1 MLLMSLLDTG
11 SPIEKFLMGLCEV
24 QNKTLKKGATLSV
37 VQVCILHDLLQAE
50 KLFEQGKSKSRE
62 VPLVHIQERYN
73 LERYIVSRNAVSLS
87 NKIIRDRGMRAGKRE
102 GKGWVKSAAL
112 QDSPDD
118 RLKAIVFT
126 KKGRD
131 IAEMIF
137 SIRR

>member
-1 MLLMSLLDTG
+1 MSLLDTG

-87 NKIIRDRGMRAGKRE
+87 NRIIRDRGMRAGKRE

-126 KKGRD
+126 TKGRK